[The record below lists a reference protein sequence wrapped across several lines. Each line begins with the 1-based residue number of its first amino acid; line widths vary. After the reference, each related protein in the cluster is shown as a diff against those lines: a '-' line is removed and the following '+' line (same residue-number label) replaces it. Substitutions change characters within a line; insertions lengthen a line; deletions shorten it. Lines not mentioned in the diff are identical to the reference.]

1 MPCSIDLCLS
11 TPDQRN
17 MKNPIEINLRAEIEF
32 WLSLIDDWENTRN
45 EPVNTRIEEALA
57 LAEYK
62 LQQYASAGAKIKL
75 H

>member
-1 MPCSIDLCLS
+1 
-11 TPDQRN
+11 

-32 WLSLIDDWENTRN
+32 WLSLIDDWKNTRN
-45 EPVNTRIEEALA
+45 EPVNSRIEEALA

-62 LQQYASAGAKIKL
+62 LLQYASANAKIKL